1 MRYLEGLSQ
10 IDQGGGT
17 VHHPVA
23 SSFIRRCWFPE
34 RGCDESS
41 TCGDLRKLWEG
52 GREDVKKLPPPAE
65 CGRPSYIV
73 TGASKA
79 SRNGVMD
86 ENRLDTLIFPGEKW
100 HKCCIIPG
108 KPDPETAKPR
118 FLCEHLKTLP
128 RQKLMREMRG
138 WCGPHKCVNPRDRCL
153 IVDEEVDFGHVAKK
167 KGECPFAC
175 KNQCIKTTQKFEC
188 IYMGNEPPFGE
199 EGSETPK
206 KMFNENEQY
215 DVFGL
220 ASTAPEVAPA
230 NPQEGAPDTPQESCV
245 PMVAVC
251 FPRLPPLSQGAERR
265 DRWNGFL

>member
-10 IDQGGGT
+10 IDHGSSIL
-17 VHHPVA
+17 HHPTA

-41 TCGDLRKLWEG
+41 TCDDLRKLWEG

-65 CGRPSYIV
+65 CGRPTYIV

-86 ENRLDTLIFPGEKW
+86 EDRLDTLIFPGERW

-108 KPDPETAKPR
+108 PTETSKPK

-128 RQKLMREMRG
+128 RQKLMREMKG

-153 IVDEEVDFGHVAKK
+153 IVDEEIDEAYKAKH

-175 KNQCIKTTQKFEC
+175 KEKCIKTQQKFEC
-188 IYMGNEPPFGE
+188 IYMGDEPPFGE

-220 ASTAPEVAPA
+220 ASAAPEVALPHETA
-230 NPQEGAPDTPQESCV
+230 EACIPLA
-245 PMVAVC
+245 AA
-251 FPRLPPLSQGAERR
+251 FLPRLAAHSQGLDRR
-265 DRWNGFL
+265 DLWSGFL